1 MVSIA
6 CNPLLHYLV
15 MSASGDPLYN
25 TTNTTNTTSTGST
38 GSPLVSDPLAA
49 ATEHKD
55 LVILLLLMI
64 ATPLLFRLISSTAA
78 SAQAGAD
85 LRLAGTVEEDAE
97 ELEEEACKAPTIEAV
112 WEIGVSNRAVSVA
125 EEGVVRLIA
134 FTKDLRPPTANHI
147 VATLIKAIARPEAID
162 PLPVHRPNISVFL
175 PSRICSDAVVAK
187 VAAIMKAK
195 CGMRILT
202 NEALAPELDGI
213 KEKRRQELLRMK
225 VQEEVKVPRGIKN
238 PDVKLLPMPN
248 RFCFTCKKEIT
259 TKPSQ
264 CSACKAVIYCSA
276 DCAKKDWAQHKPMC
290 SLLKTNVAHL
300 EEWKLHDLP
309 FDFYTAKSP
318 LSSYNQ
324 VPFLTQQGYHNIGIF
339 RRLCGCY
346 NSTPCGEMASEYLA
360 QIQATNPSAQEK
372 FAMLGLPEE
381 MYPLSKPLPSGFDVN
396 TIVDWKT
403 LFKARGWSLNNPAA
417 LVLDIP
423 MTIWYLANRHVV
435 KDLPASTVDK
445 PRSVTIH
452 LIGVEIEA
460 DYLGLFEVLLPMFP
474 GTHVAIHMIGPSI
487 SGNIKAQHRS
497 LAMRS
502 EASMSSLFIT
512 LNTDLYHPKYLE
524 GTAFPIPPNLPDKV
538 KQIFNFGVGKP
549 DLVIALNA
557 AVMSYQEWKP
567 CVQMLLEA
575 NQKVVFT
582 DGLEQMGDA
591 LDSNLPHLGS
601 RLSIKSTPNPFRHP
615 VYQYRADVNLPSWSN
630 GFFFGMGPL
639 NT

>member
-1 MVSIA
+1 
-6 CNPLLHYLV
+6 

-38 GSPLVSDPLAA
+38 GSPVSAGGMLESVRLMVVDVLAFATQLVSDPLAA

-112 WEIGVSNRAVSVA
+112 WGDWCQQPCCIRRRGR
-125 EEGVVRLIA
+125 R
-134 FTKDLRPPTANHI
+134 T
-147 VATLIKAIARPEAID
+147 IARPEAID

-497 LAMRS
+497 LAMR
-502 EASMSSLFIT
+502 T
-512 LNTDLYHPKYLE
+512 
-524 GTAFPIPPNLPDKV
+524 FPIPPNLPDKV

-557 AVMSYQEWKP
+557 AVMSYKEWKP